1 MQKHTT
7 IAIEGPNAS
16 RALDEL
22 LAIPGLEANRLTP
35 APKVVYRDAGLL
47 QAIGEIISAAG
58 GVVGIVT
65 AVLEW
70 RKKWLEGRGS
80 ERMSAVIE
88 DARGNRLLLKNA
100 TTEQLTELV
109 GSFLAAKPE

>member
-1 MQKHTT
+1 MQKHAT

-16 RALDEL
+16 HALDEL

-35 APKVVYRDAGLL
+35 APKVVYRDAGVLS
-47 QAIGEIISAAG
+47 AIGEIISAAG
-58 GVVGIVT
+58 GVVAIVSS
-65 AVLEW
+65 VLEW

-80 ERMSAVIE
+80 QLMTAVIE

-100 TTEQLTELV
+100 TPEQLTEV
-109 GSFLAAKPE
+109 FGSFLAAKPE